1 MLTYAAG
8 ELLRPDAP
16 YLNRTS
22 LPEWYVFQD
31 HFQSVQGFAEEIVTG
46 FSSVATDRLY
56 FSQQLICFSSVS
68 Y

>member
-31 HFQSVQGFAEEIVTG
+31 LLQSVEGSAEDIVTG
-46 FSSVATDRLY
+46 FSSVTREML
-56 FSQQLICFSSVS
+56 
-68 Y
+68 

>member
-31 HFQSVQGFAEEIVTG
+31 HFQSVQGSAEEIVIG
-46 FSSVATDRLY
+46 FSSG
-56 FSQQLICFSSVS
+56 S

>member
-22 LPEWYVFQD
+22 LPEWYVFGGYL
-31 HFQSVQGFAEEIVTG
+31 QSVEGSAAEDIVTG
-46 FSSVATDRLY
+46 GFSSITSDMH
-56 FSQQLICFSSVS
+56 
-68 Y
+68 